1 MSDTPLPPAGPLR
14 EDLWIFP
21 ALHSVKVMG
30 LATAP
35 LADIITAI
43 VQSQVPA
50 FTLESPRVQPSR
62 NGTYVSLTFSVY
74 LTQRE
79 QLQAIYAD
87 LAAHEAVK
95 WTL

>member
-35 LADIITAI
+35 LADIVTAI
-43 VQSQVPA
+43 VQNQVPA
-50 FTLESPRVQPSR
+50 FTLESPRIQPSR

>member
-1 MSDTPLPPAGPLR
+1 MSDAPTSPAGPLR

-21 ALHSVKVMG
+21 ALHSLKVMG

-35 LADIITAI
+35 LADIINEI
-43 VQSQVPA
+43 VQRQVPA
-50 FTLESPRVQPSR
+50 FTLESPRIQASR
-62 NGTYVSLTFSVY
+62 NGTYVSLTFSVW
-74 LTQRE
+74 LTHRE